1 MGHLTPFLR
10 LASMLLSHKD
20 CHLTLITGHPTV
32 SDTESSYISYFL
44 SQNPEVNH
52 IQLQIIPF
60 HGSNPTTD
68 DPFFLQF
75 EATRRSAHLLHPL
88 LSSTSPPL
96 SALFSDFVVASTVSP
111 IAADLGIPN
120 YIVATTSAKFFCLI
134 AYLPTLLSNVAELSR
149 IPEVKIP
156 GLTPLQIS
164 SVPPPFKDPDHLFT
178 AQLATNALAL
188 SAAKGILINTFD
200 GFESETLAAAN
211 DGRVL
216 THLPSFLPTGPL
228 EPYELNKEQMQHWLG
243 IWERKWGWGVEALLD
258 GEEIAERIGELMGN
272 EKLKSNARK
281 VGEEAR
287 KASGVDG
294 SSEKSPENALWFV
307 TWKILCDLKLGPHV
321 ALLPSSGM
329 GHLTPFIRLAASL
342 TALGVQVT
350 FITPHPT
357 LSLAESESL
366 SHFFSTFAQI
376 TRKHLHLLPLDNP
389 SVNTEDPFYYHFEV
403 IRRSSH
409 LLSPILS
416 SLSPPVSA
424 LITDMS
430 LASTVIPI
438 TDALRL
444 PNYVLFT
451 SSAKMSILF
460 LSFHTM
466 VGTKASGDSNLMKDV
481 QISSLEPIARSWI
494 PPPLL
499 HDDDNLLKSYFIE
512 NGKKMTESSGIL
524 INTYESIEHESLA
537 ALSDGKVVKKL
548 PPVIG
553 LGMWVENWG
562 WGGDEPVVKGEEIAE
577 RIKELMG
584 NQLLR
589 SRATLVREEARMAVR
604 ADGSSYKKFI
614 DLIETWKTF

>member
-1 MGHLTPFLR
+1 MLNRNENSPHIALFPSAGMGHLTPFLR

-120 YIVATTSAKFFCLI
+120 YIVATTSAKFFCLM

-164 SVPPPFKDPDHLFT
+164 SIPPPFKDPDHLFT

-228 EPYELNKEQMQHWLG
+228 EPYELNKEQMQHCLSWLDRKPAESVVYVSFGSRTAMSNDQIRELSKGLERSGYHFLWVLKTSKVDRDDKEELKDLLGYSFLERTEKSGMVVKGWVNQQEILDHPAIGGFINHCGWNSVMEAARRGIPMLAWPQHGDQMVNAEIVKDAGLG

-294 SSEKSPENALWFV
+294 SSEKV
-307 TWKILCDLKLGPHV
+307 
-321 ALLPSSGM
+321 
-329 GHLTPFIRLAASL
+329 
-342 TALGVQVT
+342 
-350 FITPHPT
+350 
-357 LSLAESESL
+357 
-366 SHFFSTFAQI
+366 
-376 TRKHLHLLPLDNP
+376 
-389 SVNTEDPFYYHFEV
+389 
-403 IRRSSH
+403 
-409 LLSPILS
+409 
-416 SLSPPVSA
+416 
-424 LITDMS
+424 
-430 LASTVIPI
+430 
-438 TDALRL
+438 
-444 PNYVLFT
+444 
-451 SSAKMSILF
+451 
-460 LSFHTM
+460 
-466 VGTKASGDSNLMKDV
+466 
-481 QISSLEPIARSWI
+481 
-494 PPPLL
+494 
-499 HDDDNLLKSYFIE
+499 
-512 NGKKMTESSGIL
+512 
-524 INTYESIEHESLA
+524 
-537 ALSDGKVVKKL
+537 
-548 PPVIG
+548 
-553 LGMWVENWG
+553 
-562 WGGDEPVVKGEEIAE
+562 
-577 RIKELMG
+577 LMG
-584 NQLLR
+584 
-589 SRATLVREEARMAVR
+589 V
-604 ADGSSYKKFI
+604 
-614 DLIETWKTF
+614 IEFLKQQKN